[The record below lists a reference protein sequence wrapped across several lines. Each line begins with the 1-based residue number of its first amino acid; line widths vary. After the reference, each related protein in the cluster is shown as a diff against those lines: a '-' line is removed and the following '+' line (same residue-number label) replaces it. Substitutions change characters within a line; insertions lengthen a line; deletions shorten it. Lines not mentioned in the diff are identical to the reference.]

1 MHVIN
6 KHNAETAKIV
16 EEVINAAFSAH
27 RVAFKSVDFEF
38 VPFESDAL
46 HHDVVEPALRLL
58 ITEDHKDAHAS
69 FLAALKQ
76 IAAGDA
82 GNAIT
87 DAGSALQHVLEDLG
101 CTGNTLGALWKD
113 AKKRRLVGGHD
124 ENLHDGISKFMEWSS
139 ADRNTTGDAHK
150 NSTASLSDAWL
161 MVHVTGALIL
171 RLTDST
177 PRVKTTEGEPT

>member
-1 MHVIN
+1 MRVAKRQRVN
-6 KHNAETAKIV
+6 VAEFL
-16 EEVINAAFSAH
+16 EEAINAIFVAH
-27 RVAFKSVDFEF
+27 RVAFKSIDCEF

-46 HHDVVEPALRLL
+46 HHDVVEPTLRLL
-58 ITEDHKDAHAS
+58 VTEKHKDAHAS

-101 CTGNTLGALWKD
+101 CNGNALGPLWKD
-113 AKKRRLVGGHD
+113 AKKRRLVTAHD
-124 ENLHDGISKFMEWSS
+124 QNLLSGISAFVDWAS
-139 ADRNTTGDAHK
+139 ADRSTTGDAHK
-150 NSTASLSDAWL
+150 NSTASIADAWL

-171 RLTDST
+171 RLTDTT
-177 PRVKTTEGEPT
+177 PRAATTEGELT